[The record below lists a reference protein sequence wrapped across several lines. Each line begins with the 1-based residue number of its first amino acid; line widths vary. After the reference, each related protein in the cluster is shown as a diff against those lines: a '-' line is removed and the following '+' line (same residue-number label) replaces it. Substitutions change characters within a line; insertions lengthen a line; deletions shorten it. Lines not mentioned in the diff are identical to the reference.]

1 MATAPSR
8 HGNSAPTTTADA
20 IAIHDRRKTAR
31 QPGGLLFRSLNVWL
45 EPILDI
51 QMITI
56 ESSKLNLWCYDK
68 FRVIKMSGYNLPR
81 SNSFFWVFT
90 RAVGCLLVVLFP
102 VGMATAQE
110 RSNQL
115 CENIKVYGSVEAYNQ
130 LEFSFINSILCEF
143 DTQKIR
149 DNMKRLRIAEY
160 ECAGNRTEPYR
171 SSVISNIQKF
181 YDGDSYAA
189 ARNEIISEGTLFGP
203 DHEEYKDKDDYCSA
217 IEPQTRKRFELLDLI
232 INNPSAKIEKG

>member
-1 MATAPSR
+1 MM
-8 HGNSAPTTTADA
+8 N
-20 IAIHDRRKTAR
+20 
-31 QPGGLLFRSLNVWL
+31 
-45 EPILDI
+45 
-51 QMITI
+51 
-56 ESSKLNLWCYDK
+56 K

-160 ECAGNRTEPYR
+160 ECAGNRTGPYR
-171 SSVISNIQKF
+171 SSVISVVYQVF
-181 YDGDSYAA
+181 SDFLGRPVFG
-189 ARNEIISEGTLFGP
+189 ARS
-203 DHEEYKDKDDYCSA
+203 S
-217 IEPQTRKRFELLDLI
+217 TRETI
-232 INNPSAKIEKG
+232 HSIV